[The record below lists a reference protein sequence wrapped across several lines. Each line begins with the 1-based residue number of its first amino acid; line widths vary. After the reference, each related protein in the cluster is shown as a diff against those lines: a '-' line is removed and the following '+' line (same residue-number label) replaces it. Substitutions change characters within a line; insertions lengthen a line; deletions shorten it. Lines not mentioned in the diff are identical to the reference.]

1 MKILIE
7 VRGGIVTNVWCENPD
22 GAEVIVRDF
31 DNIEMGSE
39 DPIDTTPGLAELR
52 VPHFV
57 IY

>member
-7 VRGGIVTNVWCENPD
+7 VRGGIVETVWCEQPE

-31 DNIEMGSE
+31 DNIETGGADPIE
-39 DPIDTTPGLAELR
+39 DPGVAELR
-52 VPHFV
+52 TPHFV